1 MRYFNDPRMQRQQ
14 HLQEDIARMAII
26 DKDIEAI
33 GKKAAYVEKMV
44 EIYMKTK
51 DNLVAKFGQ
60 EWFDNKIAE
69 TVSMLPD
76 VNKSLLGNNQF
87 SMDTQNNDDEGSS
100 LFD

>member
-1 MRYFNDPRMQRQQ
+1 MRFEKRFGPSGLDV
-14 HLQEDIARMAII
+14 ARMAII

-69 TVSMLPD
+69 TVSILSD
-76 VNKSLLGNNQF
+76 VNKSLLGGNQV
-87 SMDTQNNDDEGSS
+87 SRDTQNNDDKGSS

>member
-1 MRYFNDPRMQRQQ
+1 M
-14 HLQEDIARMAII
+14 
-26 DKDIEAI
+26 
-33 GKKAAYVEKMV
+33 EKMV

-76 VNKSLLGNNQF
+76 VNKSLLGGYEVDR
-87 SMDTQNNDDEGSS
+87 DTQNNDDEGSS
-100 LFD
+100 SIE

>member
-1 MRYFNDPRMQRQQ
+1 
-14 HLQEDIARMAII
+14 MAII

-60 EWFDNKIAE
+60 EWFDNKITE